1 MEITADY
8 AKYLTKVI
16 NEVNENVNNC
26 KYEFPWVPIM
36 SAIKR
41 GSNFA
46 IMIISSND
54 DKEFVNKLKELGYN
68 VKIEEKRFYNQAVI
82 EW

>member
-16 NEVNENVNNC
+16 NEVNENVSNC
-26 KYEFPWVPIM
+26 EFQWVPIM
-36 SAIKR
+36 FAIKR
-41 GSNFA
+41 GYNWVA
-46 IMIISSND
+46 MNVSSD
-54 DKEFVNKLKELGYN
+54 DEMEFVNKLKELGYK

>member
-8 AKYLTKVI
+8 AKYLTKII

-26 KYEFPWVPIM
+26 KYEFLWAPIM

-54 DKEFVNKLKELGYN
+54 EKEFVNKLKELGYN

>member
-8 AKYLTKVI
+8 AKYLTKAI

-26 KYEFPWVPIM
+26 EYEFTWVPIM

-54 DKEFVNKLKELGYN
+54 EKEFVNKLKELGYN

>member
-8 AKYLTKVI
+8 AKYLTKII

-26 KYEFPWVPIM
+26 EFQWAPIIF
-36 SAIKR
+36 AIKR
-41 GSNFA
+41 GYNFA
-46 IMIISSND
+46 TMNISSD
-54 DKEFVNKLKELGYN
+54 VEKEFVNKLKELGYN
-68 VKIEEKRFYNQAVI
+68 VKIEEKRFYDQAVI

>member
-26 KYEFPWVPIM
+26 EFQWVPIIF
-36 SAIKR
+36 AIKN
-41 GSNFA
+41 GYNCA
-46 IMIISSND
+46 TMNVSSD
-54 DKEFVNKLKELGYN
+54 VEMEFVNKLKELGYK
-68 VKIEEKRFYNQAVI
+68 VKIEEKRFYTEAI
-82 EW
+82 IKW

>member
-16 NEVNENVNNC
+16 NEVNENVSNC
-26 KYEFPWVPIM
+26 EFQWAPIIL
-36 SAIKR
+36 AIKR
-41 GSNFA
+41 GYNCVA
-46 IMIISSND
+46 MNVSSD
-54 DKEFVNKLKELGYN
+54 DEMEFVNKLKELGYK

-82 EW
+82 KW

>member
-26 KYEFPWVPIM
+26 ECQWNPIIF
-36 SAIKR
+36 AIKR
-41 GSNFA
+41 GYNWA
-46 IMIISSND
+46 TMNISSDNEM
-54 DKEFVNKLKELGYN
+54 EFVNNLKELGYK
-68 VKIEEKRFYNQAVI
+68 VKIEEKRFYNQAII

>member
-1 MEITADY
+1 MGITADY

-26 KYEFPWVPIM
+26 KFQWVPIM
-36 SAIKR
+36 FAIKR
-41 GSNFA
+41 GYNKA
-46 IMIISSND
+46 TINISCQAEID
-54 DKEFVNKLKELGYN
+54 FIEELKKLGYK
-68 VKIEEKRFYNQAVI
+68 VKIEEKRFYNTAII

>member
-16 NEVNENVNNC
+16 NEVTENLNNC
-26 KYEFPWVPIM
+26 EFLWTPII

-46 IMIISSND
+46 IIIISSND
-54 DKEFVNKLKELGYN
+54 EKEFVNKLKELGYN
-68 VKIEEKRFYNQAVI
+68 VKIEEKRFYDQAVI

>member
-8 AKYLTKVI
+8 AKYLTKVV

-26 KYEFPWVPIM
+26 KYEFLWVPII

-54 DKEFVNKLKELGYN
+54 EMEFVNKLKELGYN

>member
-16 NEVNENVNNC
+16 NEVNENVSNC
-26 KYEFPWVPIM
+26 EFQWAPIIF
-36 SAIKR
+36 AIKR
-41 GSNFA
+41 GSNFVT
-46 IMIISSND
+46 MNVLSD
-54 DKEFVNKLKELGYN
+54 VDKEFVNKLKELGYN
-68 VKIEEKRFYNQAVI
+68 VKIEEKRFYDQAII

>member
-1 MEITADY
+1 MEINADY

-16 NEVNENVNNC
+16 NEVNENVSNC
-26 KYEFPWVPIM
+26 EIQWSPIIY
-36 SAIKR
+36 AIKR
-41 GSNFA
+41 GCNFVT
-46 IMIISSND
+46 MNVLSD
-54 DKEFVNKLKELGYN
+54 VDKEFVNKLKELGYK

>member
-8 AKYLTKVI
+8 AKHLTNIV
-16 NEVNENVNNC
+16 NEVNEKIQHC
-26 KYEFPWVPIM
+26 EFPWTPII

-46 IMIISSND
+46 IIIMSCQYEID
-54 DKEFVNKLKELGYN
+54 FVEKLKKLGYN
-68 VKIEEKRFYNQAVI
+68 VKIEETRFYNQAII

>member
-8 AKYLTKVI
+8 AKYLTKVV

-26 KYEFPWVPIM
+26 EFPWAPII

-54 DKEFVNKLKELGYN
+54 EKEFVDKLKELGYK
-68 VKIEEKRFYNQAVI
+68 VKIEEKRFYDQAVI

>member
-8 AKYLTKVI
+8 AKYLTKVV

-26 KYEFPWVPIM
+26 KYEFLWVPIM

-46 IMIISSND
+46 IIIISSND
-54 DKEFVNKLKELGYN
+54 EKEFVNKLKELGYK

>member
-1 MEITADY
+1 MEITAKH
-8 AKYLTKVI
+8 AKHLTNIV
-16 NEVNENVNNC
+16 NEVNENIKRC
-26 KYEFPWVPIM
+26 EFYWIPII

-46 IMIISSND
+46 IMIMSCQAEID
-54 DKEFVNKLKELGYN
+54 FVENLKKLGYK
-68 VKIEEKRFYNQAVI
+68 VKIEEKRFYNEAII

>member
-16 NEVNENVNNC
+16 NEVNENVSNC
-26 KYEFPWVPIM
+26 EIQWSPIIY
-36 SAIKR
+36 AIKR
-41 GSNFA
+41 GYNFVT
-46 IMIISSND
+46 MNISSD
-54 DKEFVNKLKELGYN
+54 VEKEFVNKLKALGYN
-68 VKIEEKRFYNQAVI
+68 VKIEEKRFYDQAVI

>member
-8 AKYLTKVI
+8 AKYLTKII

-26 KYEFPWVPIM
+26 KYEFLWVPIM

-54 DKEFVNKLKELGYN
+54 EKEFVNKLKELGYN

>member
-16 NEVNENVNNC
+16 NEVTENLNNC
-26 KYEFPWVPIM
+26 EFLWTPII

-46 IMIISSND
+46 IIIISSND
-54 DKEFVNKLKELGYN
+54 EKEFVNKLKELGYK
-68 VKIEEKRFYNQAVI
+68 VKIEEKRFYNEAIVK
-82 EW
+82 W